1 MRNSVNKRALSPVSM
16 DAADTGRRHLR
27 TSPSFVRSCGLA
39 SLFTTS
45 HTLREECR
53 MFSCVFECVWVS
65 RSPLSVSEYLYLCI
79 RPCRIIQLQFPLHSL
94 VPISHSPFRVLDACS
109 FIPPRFVA
117 YRGTSLQVTLLW
129 SRLQPNILTKDGAIV
144 SLTLASPLPSES
156 DRKYK
161 RFCMK
166 YDCRLDDDVSTF

>member
-1 MRNSVNKRALSPVSM
+1 MVWPLCFSVVHYITHPP
-16 DAADTGRRHLR
+16 GRMSDVFLCLR
-27 TSPSFVRSCGLA
+27 MCPGIPQSLVCVRVLI
-39 SLFTTS
+39 
-45 HTLREECR
+45 
-53 MFSCVFECVWVS
+53 
-65 RSPLSVSEYLYLCI
+65 PLICI
-79 RPCRIIQLQFPLHSL
+79 RPCCIQLQFPLHSL
-94 VPISHSPFRVLDACS
+94 VPISHSPLRVLDACS

-156 DRKYK
+156 DGKYK